1 MMNLNKIPAWVI
13 EKNYGPGSI
22 NAAACILS
30 IQAGSAAVVRET
42 AKAVLVHWDNTE
54 PSYRCAGGEFW
65 VPKIELMA

>member
-1 MMNLNKIPAWVI
+1 MINLKKIPAWVI

-54 PSYRCAGGEFW
+54 LFHGCAGGEFW
-65 VPKIELMA
+65 VPKKELTA